1 MHTTLRAQTSFKLD
15 IESYY
20 YYYYYYYY
28 YKVSAF
34 KHESWISSFEA
45 EYFHPYL

>member
-1 MHTTLRAQTSFKLD
+1 MHTTLRAQTSSKLD

-20 YYYYYYYY
+20 YYYYYYY
-28 YKVSAF
+28 KVPGF
-34 KHESWISSFEA
+34 KYESWISSFEA